1 MWCNSAT
8 PIRRSLKEFMKMQST
23 EEYFGE
29 DKHLAETDRRYPRTL
44 NEAFPHQPTLT
55 PEPAIGFVDVALL
68 GIICFGLG
76 YLVRAFYELGR

>member
-1 MWCNSAT
+1 
-8 PIRRSLKEFMKMQST
+8 MKRYTT

-55 PEPAIGFVDVALL
+55 SDQAFGFVDIVLT
-68 GIICFGLG
+68 GILCFSLG
-76 YLVRAFYELGR
+76 YLARVIYELGR

>member
-1 MWCNSAT
+1 
-8 PIRRSLKEFMKMQST
+8 LKEFMKMQST

>member
-1 MWCNSAT
+1 
-8 PIRRSLKEFMKMQST
+8 MKRYST
-23 EEYFGE
+23 DDYFGE

-55 PEPAIGFVDVALL
+55 PEPAISFVDVALL
-68 GIICFGLG
+68 GILCFGLG

>member
-1 MWCNSAT
+1 
-8 PIRRSLKEFMKMQST
+8 LKEFMKMQST

-44 NEAFPHQPTLT
+44 KEAFPHQPTLT